1 MALAPGSQLGG
12 FEIRRQLGAGGMG
25 VVYLAS
31 DLKLGRQVAIKVLS
45 GDFGADH
52 ARTRRFEQEARAASA
67 LNHPNVCVVHALGET
82 TGGQPFIA
90 MEYVE
95 GYTLRHVLQAQPPT
109 LRQALDI
116 ATQIAAGVG
125 AAHALGI
132 VHRDLKPE
140 NVIVRSD
147 GLVKVLDFGLAKL
160 ASSSLSSEAPEAT
173 RTIVQTDAGVVMG
186 TYAYMAPE
194 QARGQ
199 DVDARADIWAL
210 GVILYELAAGRP
222 PFTGGTRSDVLVA
235 VLERDPVPLDR
246 VNPRLPHELQR
257 IVAKALRK
265 DRAQRYQTITDLRLD
280 LEALDDELQSASTD
294 TGALPPAGLDPST
307 ASSATAPPRESSAE
321 YLITGLGRHKL
332 AAAAAVVLLAA
343 AVFGLMRWSVRLRA
357 GPDPVTAVAS
367 AMPSAPRALTR
378 ITFGE
383 GLQTDATFSPDGR
396 FIAYASDRGG
406 HFNIWVQS
414 VAGGDPVQVTKSD
427 ASDTEPDWSPDGSTI
442 AYRSE
447 RDGGGIYLVPAL
459 GGVERK
465 LTASGTHPR
474 WLADGASISF
484 LTGPSLDT
492 GEGPV
497 RLFTTTVD
505 GRGTPEELAA
515 PFLTIGVWRWIE
527 IRPDGRISAAGSSP
541 KYGPGFFTF
550 DRRGEQVVKS
560 KEPAGVSLIDWN
572 GPQRVRFHWN
582 APGTTLYLE
591 SSVNFVENIWRVQVN
606 PQTLDWVSAERL
618 TTGAS
623 SDVAAALSRDGTRM
637 AYTQRSVTTRLWLL
651 PLDAAAGRLHG
662 AGEPVT
668 EAGSVVQG
676 SALSPDGEQI
686 AYLLLRPGARVPEL
700 RIRRLATGKEDT
712 INTIAMNPTW
722 SADSRRLAFVRIQ
735 HDDGALVVRDTSSGT
750 ERALTT
756 FSNATWLMPT
766 SWTRD
771 GRALVVS
778 KSTFDVVPM
787 WLWPIAR
794 AAKGPTPAK
803 ESPERVLLERP
814 GTNFWQGVLSP
825 NGRWLAFVP
834 GVLAEPDRGRLA
846 VVPFDNA
853 STARW
858 TEISPDSAWLD
869 KPRWSPDGHLLYFI
883 ARGSAGFFDLG
894 AIRFDPDRGTPVGA
908 PFMLTH
914 FDSPALMISNDV
926 SHTEMGISAHRAM
939 LTMVTQAG
947 SVWMLENVDK

>member
-12 FEIRRQLGAGGMG
+12 YEIRRQIGAGGMG

-31 DLKLGRQVAIKVLS
+31 DLKLGRPVAIKVLS

-82 TGGQPFIA
+82 ATGQPFIA

-95 GYTLRHVLQAQPPT
+95 GHTLRHLVQAQPPT

-116 ATQIAAGVG
+116 AIQMAAGVG
-125 AAHALGI
+125 AAHAVGI

-140 NVIVRSD
+140 NVIVRGD

-160 ASSSLSSEAPEAT
+160 VSSSLSSEAPEAT

-186 TYAYMAPE
+186 TFSYMAPE
-194 QARGQ
+194 QARGL

-210 GVILYELAAGRP
+210 GVVLYELVAGRP
-222 PFTGGTRSDVLVA
+222 PFTGDTRSDVLAA
-235 VLERDPVPLDR
+235 VLEREPVALDR
-246 VNPRLPHELQR
+246 VNPRVPHELQR

-265 DRAQRYQTITDLRLD
+265 DRAQRYQTVTDLRLD
-280 LEALDDELQSASTD
+280 LEALRDELQNASTD
-294 TGALPPAGLDPST
+294 TSATSPMALAPST

-321 YLITGLGRHKL
+321 YLITGLGRHK
-332 AAAAAVVLLAA
+332 AAAAASVIILAA
-343 AVFGLMRWSVRLRA
+343 AIVGLMRWGARGRA
-357 GPDPVTAVAS
+357 AETPTAPPAS
-367 AMPSAPRALTR
+367 TKPAMPRALTR
-378 ITFGE
+378 ITFGD
-383 GLQTDATFSPDGR
+383 GLQTDATFSPDGS

-414 VAGGDPVQVTKSD
+414 VAGGDPVQVTRSD
-427 ASDTEPDWSPDGSTI
+427 APDTQPDWSPDGSTI
-442 AYRSE
+442 VFRSE
-447 RDGGGIYLVPAL
+447 RDGGGIYLAPAL
-459 GGVERK
+459 GGTERK
-465 LTASGTHPR
+465 LTSFGVHPK
-474 WLADGASISF
+474 WLADGTSISF

-497 RLFTTTVD
+497 QVFTVTVD

-515 PFLTIGVWRWIE
+515 PFLTTGVWRWIE
-527 IRPDGRISAAGSSP
+527 VRPDGRISAAGSCP
-541 KYGPGFFTF
+541 KFGPGFFTF

-560 KEPAGVSLIDWN
+560 KEPRGLSLVDWT

-582 APGTTLYLE
+582 GSGTALYLE
-591 SSVNFVENIWRVQVN
+591 SSVNFVENLWRVQVN
-606 PQTLDWVSAERL
+606 PQTLDWVTAERL
-618 TTGAS
+618 TTGAA
-623 SDVAAALSRDGTRM
+623 SDVAAAISRDGARM

-651 PLDAAAGRLHG
+651 PLDAAAGRVLG

-668 EAGSVVQG
+668 EAGSVVQ
-676 SALSPDGEQI
+676 SSSLSPDGEQI
-686 AYLLLRPGARVPEL
+686 AYLLLRPGARVPDL
-700 RIRRLATGKEDT
+700 HIRRLASGKEDT
-712 INTIAMNPTW
+712 INTSAMNLTW
-722 SADSRRLAFVRIQ
+722 SADSRLLAFTRIQ
-735 HDDGALVVRDTSSGT
+735 KDDGALVVHDTSSGK
-750 ERALTT
+750 ERPLTT
-756 FSNATWLMPT
+756 FSNTTWLMPT

-778 KSTFDVVPM
+778 KSTVDVVPM

-794 AAKGPTPAK
+794 AANGPAPAVD
-803 ESPERVLLERP
+803 SPERVLLEKA
-814 GTNFWQGVLSP
+814 GTNFWEGVLSP
-825 NGRWLAFVP
+825 SGRWLAFVP

-846 VVPFDNA
+846 VVPFDHA
-853 STARW
+853 STAPW

-869 KPRWSPDGHLLYFI
+869 KPRWSPDGRLLYFI
-883 ARGSAGFFDLG
+883 ARGPAGFFDLA

-914 FDSPALMISNDV
+914 LDSPALMISNDL
-926 SHTEMGISAHRAM
+926 SHTEIGISAHRAM
-939 LTMVTQAG
+939 LTMVTQTG
-947 SVWMLENVDK
+947 SVWMLDNVDK

>member
-12 FEIRRQLGAGGMG
+12 YEIRRQLGAGGMG

-31 DLKLGRQVAIKVLS
+31 DLKLGRQVAIKVIS

-67 LNHPNVCVVHALGET
+67 LNHPNVCIVHALGET
-82 TGGQPFIA
+82 TAGQPFIA

-95 GYTLRHVLQAQPPT
+95 GHTLRHLLQAQPPT

-140 NVIVRSD
+140 NVIVRGD

-186 TYAYMAPE
+186 TYTYMSPE

-210 GVILYELAAGRP
+210 GVILYELVAGRP

-235 VLERDPVPLDR
+235 VLEREPVPLDR
-246 VNPRLPHELQR
+246 VNPRVPHELQR

-280 LEALDDELQSASTD
+280 LEALGDEIQNASTD
-294 TGALPPAGLDPST
+294 TSAASPAALTPPAN
-307 ASSATAPPRESSAE
+307 SSAPLRESSAE

-332 AAAAAVVLLAA
+332 AAAAAVIVLAA
-343 AVFGLMRWSVRLRA
+343 GVFGLMRWGARQGA
-357 GPDPVTAVAS
+357 GAGTVAVTS
-367 AMPSAPRALTR
+367 AKPSMPRALTR
-378 ITFGE
+378 ITFGD

-396 FIAYASDRGG
+396 LIAYASDRGG

-427 ASDTEPDWSPDGSTI
+427 TSDTQPDWSPDGSTI
-442 AYRSE
+442 VFRSE

-459 GGVERK
+459 GGAERK
-465 LTASGTHPR
+465 LTSFGVHPK
-474 WLADGASISF
+474 WLADGTSITL

-497 RLFTTTVD
+497 RLFTTKVD

-515 PFLTIGVWRWIE
+515 PFLTTGVWRWVE
-527 IRPDGRISAAGSSP
+527 MRSDGRISAAGSNP
-541 KYGPGFFTF
+541 KYGTGFFTF

-560 KEPAGVSLIDWN
+560 KEPAGVSLIVWST
-572 GPQRVRFHWN
+572 PQRVRFHWN
-582 APGTTLYLE
+582 ASATALYLE
-591 SSVNFVENIWRVQVN
+591 SSVNFVENLWRVQVD

-618 TTGAS
+618 TTGAA

-637 AYTQRSVTTRLWLL
+637 AYTQRRLTTRLWLL
-651 PLDAAAGRLHG
+651 PLDAAAGRVLG

-668 EAGSVVQG
+668 EAESVVR
-676 SALSPDGEQI
+676 SSSLSPDGEQM
-686 AYLLLRPGARVPEL
+686 AYLLLRPGARVPDL
-700 RIRRLATGKEDT
+700 RIRRLATGKEDIVGT
-712 INTIAMNPTW
+712 NAVNLTW
-722 SADSRRLAFVRIQ
+722 SPDSRLLAFTKVEG
-735 HDDGALVVRDTSSGT
+735 DDGALVIRDTLSGND
-750 ERALTT
+750 RSLTT
-756 FSNATWLMPT
+756 FSAEAWLMPT
-766 SWTRD
+766 SWTSN

-778 KSTFDVVPM
+778 KSTLDVVPL

-794 AAKGPTPAK
+794 AANGPTPAK
-803 ESPERVLLERP
+803 DSPERVLLERA

-853 STARW
+853 STAPW

-869 KPRWSPDGHLLYFI
+869 KPRWSPDGRLLYFI
-883 ARGSAGFFDLG
+883 ARGPAGFFDL
-894 AIRFDPDRGTPVGA
+894 AAVRFDADRGTPIGP
-908 PFMLTH
+908 PFTLTH
-914 FDSPALMISNDV
+914 FDSPALMISNDLGHV
-926 SHTEMGISAHRAM
+926 EIGISAHRAM
-939 LTMVTQAG
+939 LTMVTQTG